1 MSELLK
7 DFRVK
12 KGLIVAEDATIS
24 GDISVAGSL
33 QSTGVGV
40 PQITSA
46 TSVTITAPDGV
57 SLNGSD
63 LATESYVNTQV
74 SGVTVPTNTSD
85 LTNDSG
91 FITTAALATYATQ
104 SYVTTQLNTLATV
117 ATTGAYADLTGQPT
131 IPHLTSQ
138 LTNDSNYA
146 TLTEAS
152 ADATALAIALG

>member
-1 MSELLK
+1 MAELLK

-12 KGLIVAEDATIS
+12 KGLIVAEDAIIS
-24 GDISVAGSL
+24 GNLSVTGNIT
-33 QSTGVGV
+33 STGTPIPTDVSDLTDTSNLLFDGAYSSLSGAPTTV
-40 PQITSA
+40 SSFTNDSGYITSSALTSYA
-46 TSVTITAPDGV
+46 TTT
-57 SLNGSD
+57 
-63 LATESYVNTQV
+63 YVNTQI
-74 SGVTVPTNTSD
+74 N
-85 LTNDSG
+85 N
-91 FITTAALATYATQ
+91 
-104 SYVTTQLNTLATV
+104 LATV